1 MLSKFLNWRCWDGNI
16 KGLKEKNRG
25 PAHGIQGQSVWL
37 CLLDL
42 PLTSP
47 MSLAR
52 LPNFTVPQFH
62 ICKRRE
68 VKSLCHLVWG
78 RHRGVSPYE
87 TYKAFGTTPY
97 TWAILGK
104 CCLLLLNVC
113 YMPATGLWGN
123 LSHLIFP
130 TTCKVGI
137 SKSTLQIKKLSKL
150 SRLRPL
156 ALTCPGIW
164 MQALSSKPWVVP
176 ATAQHPLSTLPVMD
190 SYEQTTEQ
198 TEITIRLC
206 NQ

>member
-1 MLSKFLNWRCWDGNI
+1 MGSRANRCG
-16 KGLKEKNRG
+16 
-25 PAHGIQGQSVWL
+25 SVCW
-37 CLLDL
+37 
-42 PLTSP
+42 
-47 MSLAR
+47 
-52 LPNFTVPQFH
+52 
-62 ICKRRE
+62 
-68 VKSLCHLVWG
+68 LCHLQALCPWPDYPTSLCLSFISVKGGWWSPYVFWFGG

-130 TTCKVGI
+130 TTCRVGI
-137 SKSTLQIKKLSKL
+137 SKSTLQMKKLSKL

-164 MQALSSKPWVVP
+164 MQALSSKPKWFQL
-176 ATAQHPLSTLPVMD
+176 QHSILCQRFLWWTVTNKLKLQSKQRLQFVF
-190 SYEQTTEQ
+190 
-198 TEITIRLC
+198 EINKGTIKWQRRSC
-206 NQ
+206 